1 MTVAVVGGGAMGGV
15 WAAAISATGRPV
27 VVIDAAPAVVEA
39 INTSGLIVESAR
51 GTQTAHVRA
60 TTRPA
65 EVGPVDVIF
74 FFVKAQQTAQ
84 AADQTAPL
92 IGPQTTAVSLQNG
105 WGNADVLA
113 QRIPP
118 QQLVIGVS
126 YHSATV
132 LAPGHIAHTGTGPTF
147 VGPYADAALGRADAV
162 YGLLQ
167 STGMEVTLTP
177 DIRTEIWK
185 KLILNSAT
193 LATSAL
199 TGLRA
204 GNLDQGTRMRELID
218 ALAAESVAVAR
229 AQGYEIDLD
238 ERLQR
243 IHSILAGAGNGKASM
258 LQDVEQHRKT
268 EIEVINGAIV
278 RAAERCGIP
287 VPFNRAMVALID
299 GLERG
304 WQQ

>member
-74 FFVKAQQTAQ
+74 FFVKAQHTAQ
-84 AADQTAPL
+84 AADQAAPL
-92 IGPQTTAVSLQNG
+92 IGPETTAVSLQNG

-162 YGLLQ
+162 YSLLQ
-167 STGMEVTLTP
+167 STGIEVTLTP